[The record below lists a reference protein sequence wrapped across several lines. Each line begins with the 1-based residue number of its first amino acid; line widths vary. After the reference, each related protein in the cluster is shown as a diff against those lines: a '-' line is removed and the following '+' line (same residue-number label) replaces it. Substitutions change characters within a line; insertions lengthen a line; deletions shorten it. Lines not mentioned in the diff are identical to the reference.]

1 LGGVGERVELTPRE
15 KRIAIKAAKTMHL
28 PIAGVDILRSRRGP
42 LVMEVNAFPMLTG
55 IEAATKL
62 DIADEI
68 LQYVERNVSVKPKRD
83 KIGA

>member
-1 LGGVGERVELTPRE
+1 
-15 KRIAIKAAKTMHL
+15 
-28 PIAGVDILRSRRGP
+28 
-42 LVMEVNAFPMLTG
+42 MLTG